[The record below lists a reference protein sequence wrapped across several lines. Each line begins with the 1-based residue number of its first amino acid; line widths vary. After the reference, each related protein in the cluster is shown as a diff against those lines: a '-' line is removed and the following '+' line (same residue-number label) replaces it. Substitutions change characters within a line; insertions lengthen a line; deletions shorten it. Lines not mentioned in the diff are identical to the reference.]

1 MDPSR
6 RPSTATGCGPPR
18 RPKSLHARYS
28 GRPTRRRGGTAS
40 RGPTT
45 RCWWSGSGRRWRW
58 CRDSSRTSRSRHGRI
73 SGRPEP
79 GPGTAAGHDPG
90 SVRARLRPAP
100 AGRWA
105 APRAR
110 RGRGAIRAGAGWPL
124 GRRRADPRGVRG
136 PAGLARARRSRPAVP
151 RHRSALQRSL
161 EPEPAA
167 GGDGSDLNQ
176 GGARDQCRCNGDLPG
191 PPSGRIPAR
200 DGPADR
206 GRDGSRRG
214 AREREGQ
221 EPGAP
226 GVDRTRRGHRLDGG
240 GERGGPMTTRAF
252 NTQSRRKE
260 ELVPRRGGELGIYVC
275 GVTVYEV
282 SHIGHGRSAIVF
294 DVIRRYLRHRG
305 HAVKFVKNF
314 TDIDDKIIRRANQEG
329 VSAREVSERYIAEYR
344 TDMASLGVL
353 PPDVEPKATEHI
365 PQMIALIERLIQKG
379 MAYPV
384 DGDVYFEVRRF
395 PGYGKLSGKNLE
407 DLQAGARVEVD
418 ERKRDPLDFALWKA
432 TKPGEPSWKSPWG
445 EGRPGWHLECSA
457 MAMEYLGETLDVHGG
472 GEDLIFPHHENEIAQ
487 AEAAT
492 GKPFVHYWM
501 HNGFVNMDDEK
512 MSKSLGNTL
521 TIKDLVRRHD
531 PEALRLYL
539 LGTHYRNPLEF
550 ADERITEAGRAL
562 ARLRSLK
569 DEAERI
575 AARGTPAPGPDGGLF
590 EQVAAHR
597 ARFEAA
603 MDDDFNTPQALGV
616 LFDLARRLHTARE
629 QVSQGTLGAGPFLIG
644 VGELVVLAQT
654 LGLLE
659 GAGRRPVSLDPQM
672 KARIES
678 LVYLRQE
685 ARRQRDFGEADR
697 LREELSRLGVVLED
711 TRDGTTWKLQS

>member
-1 MDPSR
+1 
-6 RPSTATGCGPPR
+6 
-18 RPKSLHARYS
+18 
-28 GRPTRRRGGTAS
+28 
-40 RGPTT
+40 
-45 RCWWSGSGRRWRW
+45 
-58 CRDSSRTSRSRHGRI
+58 
-73 SGRPEP
+73 
-79 GPGTAAGHDPG
+79 
-90 SVRARLRPAP
+90 
-100 AGRWA
+100 
-105 APRAR
+105 
-110 RGRGAIRAGAGWPL
+110 
-124 GRRRADPRGVRG
+124 
-136 PAGLARARRSRPAVP
+136 
-151 RHRSALQRSL
+151 
-161 EPEPAA
+161 
-167 GGDGSDLNQ
+167 
-176 GGARDQCRCNGDLPG
+176 
-191 PPSGRIPAR
+191 
-200 DGPADR
+200 
-206 GRDGSRRG
+206 
-214 AREREGQ
+214 
-221 EPGAP
+221 
-226 GVDRTRRGHRLDGG
+226 
-240 GERGGPMTTRAF
+240 MTTRAF
-252 NTQSRRKE
+252 NTKTRRKE
-260 ELVPRRGGELGIYVC
+260 DLVPQRGGELGIYVC
-275 GVTVYEV
+275 GVTVYDV

-305 HAVKFVKNF
+305 HTVKFVKNY

-329 VSAREVSERYIAEYR
+329 VSAREISERYVAEYR

-365 PQMIALIERLIQKG
+365 PQMIALIERLIRQG
-379 MAYPV
+379 VAYRV

-395 PGYGKLSGKNLE
+395 PGYGQLSGKNLE

-418 ERKRDPLDFALWKA
+418 ERKRDPMDFALWKA

-445 EGRPGWHLECSA
+445 DGRPGWHIECSA
-457 MAMEYLGETLDVHGG
+457 MAMQYLGETLDVHGG
-472 GEDLIFPHHENEIAQ
+472 GEDLIFPHHENEMAQ
-487 AEAAT
+487 SEAAT
-492 GKPFVHYWM
+492 GKPFARYWM
-501 HNGFVNMDDEK
+501 HNGFVNLADEK

-603 MDDDFNTPQALGV
+603 MGDDFNTPQALGA
-616 LFDLARRLHTARE
+616 LFDLARLLHTARE
-629 QVSQGTLGAGPFLIG
+629 QVAQGTLGAGAFLIG
-644 VGELVVLAQT
+644 VGELVILAQV

-659 GAGRRPVSLDPQM
+659 GAGRRLVGMDPQV

-685 ARRQRDFGEADR
+685 ARRQRDFTEADR